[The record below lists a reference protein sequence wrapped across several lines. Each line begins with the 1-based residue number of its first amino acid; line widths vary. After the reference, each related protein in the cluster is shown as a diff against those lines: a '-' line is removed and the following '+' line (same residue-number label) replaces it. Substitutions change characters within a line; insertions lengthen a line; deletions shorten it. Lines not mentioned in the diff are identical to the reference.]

1 MLYTSSNPE
10 RLAHF
15 HQIPYYGT
23 LKGGGMAGS
32 DPVQPVVRALQ
43 LLEALNRQSAS
54 SLGELHAATGL
65 PKPTLLRMLATLMA
79 AGYAARISSQ
89 AGYRVTERVLALS
102 GGLRFID
109 RMVDAAVPA
118 MTGFTR
124 EHA

>member
-1 MLYTSSNPE
+1 
-10 RLAHF
+10 
-15 HQIPYYGT
+15 
-23 LKGGGMAGS
+23 MAGS

-124 EHA
+124 EHAWPIGLAKI